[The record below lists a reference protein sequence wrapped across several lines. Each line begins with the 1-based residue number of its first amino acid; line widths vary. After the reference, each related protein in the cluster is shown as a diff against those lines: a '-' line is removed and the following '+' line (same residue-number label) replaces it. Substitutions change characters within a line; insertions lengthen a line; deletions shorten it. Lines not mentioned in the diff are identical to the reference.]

1 MGRSPRFNP
10 QDCRKERWEEEWHE
24 YAYDSKP
31 RTILRALALATGP
44 RSHPE
49 KDGSQEIL
57 LFGWTCLGGNMT
69 PYGPTS
75 GSLSLANE
83 E

>member
-1 MGRSPRFNP
+1 MSMPMTANP
-10 QDCRKERWEEEWHE
+10 GQPSEPLPW
-24 YAYDSKP
+24 P
-31 RTILRALALATGP
+31 QGLG
-44 RSHPE
+44 HPE